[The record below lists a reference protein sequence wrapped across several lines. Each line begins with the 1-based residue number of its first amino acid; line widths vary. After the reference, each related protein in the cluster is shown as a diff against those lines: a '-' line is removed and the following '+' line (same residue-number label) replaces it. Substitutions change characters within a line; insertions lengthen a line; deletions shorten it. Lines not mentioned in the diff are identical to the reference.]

1 MELWKKD
8 RAGDCGSNNRID
20 FLGYRGASYPSLVD
34 SLQEMLLRNI
44 RNFSHSHVFLALS
57 IFFWLSPASAHGQTS
72 AGIIPRNLTLAEAER
87 LLLQRNLA
95 VVASR
100 YQIEASRAARL
111 IASYKPNPVL
121 TVGAEQIP
129 FYSPLRGSVPRF
141 FATDSNAGA
150 NPVYT
155 FRIDKITERGAKR
168 ELRSAQADFQLK
180 ATEAQMLD
188 AIRTQ
193 LFQLRQAFASA
204 MLARENLRLAEATQ
218 QQYEQTERLTEV
230 KATNGDVAGVELYR
244 IRAGRLQYEQT
255 VLQARTSY
263 AQAASDVLNL
273 LGARVEQVRPPKSMA
288 RLSGGETSAGA
299 RVENVSQTSGGQPF
313 SGSLSAAPLEIVG
326 TFDDGPVFQNLAEL
340 REIALA
346 ERPDVIAARNTL
358 EAAGRG
364 SLLAQAQRARDVD
377 IAYEYQR
384 VGDDHSAGVVVQIPL
399 FVYNNYQAAITQ
411 ASAQRRAAE
420 ALLRQ
425 AELQAVTDVE
435 KAYRAYQSA
444 RRVLELYNRQN
455 LVQVEKLRNI
465 STYSYKEGAVSLF
478 ELLDAQRTYNQ
489 ALTSYNQVRSD
500 YQMSLWQLEQAIGRP
515 LR

>member
-1 MELWKKD
+1 MRNLSSSLGGSLLAFLWISPCL
-8 RAGDCGSNNRID
+8 AGT
-20 FLGYRGASYPSLVD
+20 
-34 SLQEMLLRNI
+34 
-44 RNFSHSHVFLALS
+44 
-57 IFFWLSPASAHGQTS
+57 PADTPV
-72 AGIIPRNLTLAEAER
+72 IPRKLTLAEAER
-87 LLLQRNLA
+87 LLLERNLV

-111 IASYKPNPVL
+111 IASYKPNLVL

-129 FYSPLRGSVPRF
+129 FYTPLKGTLPRF

-155 FRIDKITERGAKR
+155 FRIDKITERGGKR
-168 ELRSAQADFQLK
+168 ELRTAQADFQLK

-204 MLARENLRLAEATQ
+204 MLAGENLRLAESTQ
-218 QQYEQTERLTEV
+218 EQYEHTERLTEV
-230 KATNGDVAGVELYR
+230 KVTNGDVPGVELYR

-263 AQAASDVLNL
+263 EHAASDVLNL
-273 LGARVEQVRPPKSMA
+273 LGARVEQVTPPPSAMA
-288 RLSGGETSAGA
+288 QVSGREPGSGA
-299 RVENVSQTSGGQPF
+299 RVENVSQIRGGQQL
-313 SGSLSAAPLEIVG
+313 SESLRSAPLEVVG
-326 TFDDGPVFQNLAEL
+326 TFDEVPVLQNLAEL

-358 EAAGRG
+358 GAAERG
-364 SLLAQAQRARDVD
+364 SLLARAQRTRDVD
-377 IAYEYQR
+377 VAYEYQR
-384 VGDDHSAGVVVQIPL
+384 VGDDSSAGVVVQIPL

-411 ASAQRRAAE
+411 ANAQRRAAE
-420 ALLRQ
+420 ALLHQ

-435 KAYRAYQSA
+435 KAYQAYQSS
-444 RRVLELYNRQN
+444 RRLLDLYNSQN
-455 LVQVEKLRNI
+455 LAQVEKLRNI
-465 STYSYKEGAVSLF
+465 SSYSYKEGAVSLF

-489 ALTSYNQVRSD
+489 ALTAYNQARTD
-500 YQMSLWQLEQAIGRP
+500 YQISLWQLEQAIGRT